1 MITFTDFIHSCAN
14 WHCQSFVSLYDY
26 TSNTLLYRGEF
37 YKIPKI
43 ILKHYHIQRFY
54 VVNVEYRELSFLVR
68 MNVDSAKKLI
78 KHKYK
83 GAII

>member
-1 MITFTDFIHSCAN
+1 MVIMLQVFKN
-14 WHCQSFVSLYDY
+14 YDQV
-26 TSNTLLYRGEF
+26 LRGIIYAYF
-37 YKIPKI
+37 YN
-43 ILKHYHIQRFY
+43 R
-54 VVNVEYRELSFLVR
+54 NDVEYRELSFLVR